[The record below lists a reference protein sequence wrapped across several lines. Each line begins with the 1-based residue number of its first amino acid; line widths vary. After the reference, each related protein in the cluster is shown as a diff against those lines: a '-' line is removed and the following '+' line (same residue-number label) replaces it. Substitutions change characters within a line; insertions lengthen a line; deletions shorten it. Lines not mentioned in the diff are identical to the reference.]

1 MSERSRSRRGGLT
14 ILAAAVL
21 VSLLIGLG
29 ACAANQVGAT
39 HRTLHWVELN
49 RRLESTADNAIEEAC
64 ARFQSQPPPEDD
76 LGPVAVP
83 VVAPGVAA
91 SDPELEVSP
100 VLLTTCA
107 LEPQDD
113 GTALGILTAKV
124 RVSMPGGRHPR
135 GRQVEVRRYVR
146 VSPDTTGKG
155 AIVQVGV
162 TDLRREV
169 GE

>member
-1 MSERSRSRRGGLT
+1 MRHAKTRRGAMT
-14 ILAAAVL
+14 VVAAAVL

-29 ACAANQVGAT
+29 AMVSNQVGST
-39 HRTLHWVELN
+39 HRTLHWLELN
-49 RRLESTADNAIEEAC
+49 RRLEATADNAIEEAL
-64 ARFQSQPPPEDD
+64 ARFSAEPPPEDD

-83 VVAPGVAA
+83 VMAQAVAKANPDLEMGPV
-91 SDPELEVSP
+91 SLKTCELKVQE
-100 VLLTTCA
+100 
-107 LEPQDD
+107 D

-135 GRQVEVRRYVR
+135 GRTVEVRRYVVLR
-146 VSPDTTGKG
+146 PDATKKA